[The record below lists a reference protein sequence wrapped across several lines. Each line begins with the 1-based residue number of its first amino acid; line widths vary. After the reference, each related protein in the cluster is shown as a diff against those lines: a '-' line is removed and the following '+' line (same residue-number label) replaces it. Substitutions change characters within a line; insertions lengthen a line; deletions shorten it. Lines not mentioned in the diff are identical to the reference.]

1 MRAMKEDGIIIT
13 GKDIAYASPVR
24 RSEDSSEY
32 EDDQPVSEDKDTVGT
47 EVASV
52 SQDVRGKQPM
62 VSGATTAAVPR
73 KKKAGKEKLEVVE
86 KEKEKEKEKRKR
98 IAVSESER
106 VMKFLARSVQN
117 FYAVIR
123 SSKQ

>member
-1 MRAMKEDGIIIT
+1 
-13 GKDIAYASPVR
+13 

-32 EDDQPVSEDKDTVGT
+32 EDDQPEKDAVGT

-52 SQDVRGKQPM
+52 DQDVRGKQPM
-62 VSGATTAAVPR
+62 VSGIATAAAPK

-86 KEKEKEKEKRKR
+86 KEKEKRKR

-106 VMKFLARSVQN
+106 VTNKPRTQ
-117 FYAVIR
+117 
-123 SSKQ
+123 KT